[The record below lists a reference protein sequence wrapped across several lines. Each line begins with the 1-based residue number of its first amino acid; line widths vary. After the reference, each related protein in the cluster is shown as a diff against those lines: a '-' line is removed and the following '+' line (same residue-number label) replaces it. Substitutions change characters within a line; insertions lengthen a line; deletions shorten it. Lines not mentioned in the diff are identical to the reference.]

1 MKKIFTLI
9 AVAAMALSANAQ
21 NITFT
26 EAVAKGSMNGKTFG
40 NDNFKLTSTDSNDKQ
55 EIDANPAYFGDATTQ
70 NKAEFRLKTG
80 GKSDSKN
87 TLTITTTKAGT
98 LKIWARTGSNSATD
112 RNVVV
117 TQGSTEL
124 YNQVVKEADA
134 VKVKGLDSA
143 DPDKETNVYPIISVS
158 VAAGD
163 IAITYPT
170 NSINFYGFF
179 FEEGSASVETL
190 KAAKASMNGAT
201 YNVAGQQVD
210 AAAKGLVIKD
220 GKKFVNK

>member
-1 MKKIFTLI
+1 MKKLFTLI

-21 NITFT
+21 SITFT
-26 EAVAKGSMNGKTFG
+26 EAVAKGNMNGKTFG
-40 NDNFKLTSTDSNDKQ
+40 NDNFKLTSTDGNNKQ
-55 EIDANPAYFGDATTQ
+55 EIDPNSAYFGDATTQ
-70 NKAEFRLKTG
+70 TKAEFRLKTG

-87 TLTITTTKAGT
+87 ALTITTTKAGT
-98 LKIWARTGSNSATD
+98 LKVWARTGSNSATD
-112 RNVVV
+112 RNVVI
-117 TQGSTEL
+117 TQGGTEL

-143 DPDKETNVYPIISVS
+143 DPNKETNVYPIISVS